1 MRKLRKLSAGL
12 GLVCMLLAAP
22 SFACAQAAAPAK
34 EKKSGGKT
42 APTSAVDIN
51 SASQADLEKVPGIGE
66 ATAKKIIAGRPYTS
80 VADLPKAGLSAKQV
94 QALTPMLQAGP
105 SSVPSSATAKTAL
118 PPPVPTHSAP
128 PPASIPAT
136 TNPNTTGAATPKQ
149 AAPASGQSCQA
160 GEVWVNTATK
170 VYHMQGD
177 RYYGNTKHGKC
188 MVEAD
193 AQKAG
198 YHQSKQK
205 MQ

>member
-1 MRKLRKLSAGL
+1 MQKLRQFSASL
-12 GLVCMLLAAP
+12 GVVCMLLAAP
-22 SFACAQAAAPAK
+22 AFVHAQAAAPAK

-80 VADLPKAGLSAKQV
+80 VADLSKAGLSGRQV
-94 QALTPMLQAGP
+94 QALTPMLKAGP
-105 SSVPSSATAKTAL
+105 SFEAKPSPTPQVSAVTPA
-118 PPPVPTHSAP
+118 PVPANKPTP
-128 PPASIPAT
+128 TTTAT
-136 TNPNTTGAATPKQ
+136 TAATTPGKGC
-149 AAPASGQSCQA
+149 PAE
-160 GEVWVNTATK
+160 EVWANTATK
-170 VYHMQGD
+170 VYHVQGD

-198 YHQSKQK
+198 YHRSKQK
-205 MQ
+205 LQTSSNNR